1 MGCAASTAVS
11 AGVET
16 DAVDADVIAPSNAT
30 VTDANATGA
39 TAVETNA
46 RAMRDARSNA
56 MTSRDARRSASE
68 ARARSASVRVRDRWG
83 VAPGACAWRFWT
95 EEETTVSALETDAR
109 GARVAPERGDLSL
122 MMCSHDGLEAVVG
135 EMDEGRV
142 AVRARVFGVDV
153 FVTADGATMEDG
165 RACAGE
171 PEFDRERAIEFGLD
185 EAGLK
190 SDDERR
196 VARELLDGKRACG
209 SAPWCTLLGSQFS
222 AGNHFVHLPLMAAS
236 SYSIDGAILDPYSK
250 SYGHSLMCL
259 WAELCHKIGPGEHEL
274 TVRLAPLGVVVPDSD
289 SCLLEGEV
297 DDSAEVQAFVR
308 ELAGGYETSP
318 DAEGMS
324 ATFSIVLREE
334 DCTGLAPERSAQEW
348 APDWPSDEIE
358 ECYVT
363 AMELANTGPPGE
375 MAAKMA
381 PGSVCC
387 HVILPSTD
395 GQSGIAEVRDASG
408 SPIRYEFHAWG
419 LFRGVDG
426 AMGAQIKFR
435 VVQDIDVNGQPT
447 GTWRSEDYETRPCN
461 GLSIKN
467 SQIDRAIARDDAI
480 VRIPGGVRD

>member
-1 MGCAASTAVS
+1 MGCASSTAVADGADADAAREDADAS
-11 AGVET
+11 ARVVASAS
-16 DAVDADVIAPSNAT
+16 DAVSARRGGRAERMRDEASNSMT
-30 VTDANATGA
+30 
-39 TAVETNA
+39 
-46 RAMRDARSNA
+46 RRDARCV
-56 MTSRDARRSASE
+56 MRERRARRA
-68 ARARSASVRVRDRWG
+68 AVRVRDRWK
-83 VAPGACAWRFWT
+83 VPPGSCAWRFWM

-109 GARVAPERGDLSL
+109 GARLTPENGDLSL
-122 MMCSHDGLEAVVG
+122 MMCSHDGLEVIVG

-153 FVTADGATMEDG
+153 FLTADGAAMEDG

-171 PEFDRERAIEFGLD
+171 PEFDRDRAIEFGLD

-190 SDDERR
+190 SEVERR
-196 VARELLDGKRACG
+196 LARELLDGKRACG
-209 SAPWCTLLGSQFS
+209 RAPWCTLLGSQFS
-222 AGNHFVHLPLMAAS
+222 DGNHFVHLPLMAAS

-259 WAELCHKIGPGEHEL
+259 WSELCHKLGPGEHEL
-274 TVRLAPLGVVVPDSD
+274 TVRLAPLGIVVPDSD

-297 DDSAEVQAFVR
+297 DDSAEIRAFVR
-308 ELAGGYETSP
+308 ETEGGYETSP

-324 ATFSIVLREE
+324 ATFSLVLREE
-334 DCTGLAPERSAQEW
+334 DCTGRAPERSAQEW

-358 ECYVT
+358 ECYVA
-363 AMELANTGPPGE
+363 AMEVANTGPPGE

-408 SPIRYEFHAWG
+408 SPILYEFHAWG

-435 VVQDIDVNGQPT
+435 VVQDIDANGQPT
-447 GTWRSEDYETRPCN
+447 GPWRSADYESRPCN

-467 SQIDRAIARDDAI
+467 SQIDKAIARDDSK